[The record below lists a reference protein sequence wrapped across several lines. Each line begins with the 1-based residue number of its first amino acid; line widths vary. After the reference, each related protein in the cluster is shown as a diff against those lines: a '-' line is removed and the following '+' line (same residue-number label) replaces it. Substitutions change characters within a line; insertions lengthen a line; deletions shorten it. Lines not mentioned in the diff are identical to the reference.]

1 MSNVPLESPPKIQRW
16 AELHVDDMVLRLVP
30 PWGLE
35 DLGHRLEQAMA
46 TGKLVRVRAYTEFNG
61 ETTVLVNPARARVV
75 FLAIRPEIH
84 INKGMPDALINPGVT
99 PDELGKY
106 AEHEA

>member
-1 MSNVPLESPPKIQRW
+1 MSTVPIESPARIQRW

-35 DLGHRLEQAMA
+35 ELGEQLAQAMA
-46 TGKLVRVRAYTEFNG
+46 TGRLVRVRAYTEFNG

-75 FLAIRPEIH
+75 FLALRPEIH
-84 INKGMPDALINPGVT
+84 TRSGMPDPFINPGVT
-99 PDELGKY
+99 PDEVGEY
-106 AEHEA
+106 PVHET